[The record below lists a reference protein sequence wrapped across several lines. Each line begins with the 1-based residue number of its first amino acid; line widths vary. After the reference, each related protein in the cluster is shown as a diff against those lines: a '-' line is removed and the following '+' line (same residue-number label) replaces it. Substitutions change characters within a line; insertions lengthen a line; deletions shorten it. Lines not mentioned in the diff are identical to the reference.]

1 MNPEFKAMINQFI
14 EAQENVLLDQM
25 VAFATVKLRELYRVK
40 NPSDFLYGRLFGT
53 VIGFAAAHYSQFHGE
68 PITPEVT
75 NEIEEMVRVK
85 CKQVKQ
91 KMDDADFQ

>member
-1 MNPEFKAMINQFI
+1 MNPEFKGMINHFI
-14 EAQENVLLDQM
+14 EEQENVILDQIA
-25 VAFATVKLRELYRVK
+25 AFDTVKLRELYRVK

-53 VIGFAAAHYSQFHGE
+53 VIGFAAAHYSEFHGE
-68 PITPEVT
+68 TFTVEAS